1 MQSRRRQDTVSTSN
15 HKLNITER
23 SKSVRESVEVKN
35 KTSFRKKKSTNNIH
49 AQLTTIR
56 KMFDENQIRA

>member
-23 SKSVRESVEVKN
+23 SKSVRESLEVKN
-35 KTSFRKKKSTNNIH
+35 KTSFRKKKHQQYPRATNDH
-49 AQLTTIR
+49 
-56 KMFDENQIRA
+56 KENV